1 MTEQELRDYCLNNK
15 EKILKAMKSRI
26 VEYPIPDGAWVANL
40 ADRIV
45 EPYDEKKFYEYDVL
59 KRLLCHIFPSEE
71 DARSYLNLHSII
83 ENAIEE
89 RIVEGFKNDMNY
101 FASIESLA
109 IGDRAIKFLF

>member
-26 VEYPIPDGAWVANL
+26 VEYPIPDGAWVVNL

-59 KRLLCHIFPSEE
+59 KRMLCHIFPSEE
-71 DARSYLNLHSII
+71 DAGCYLNLHSII

-89 RIVEGFKNDMNY
+89 RIVDGFKNDINH
-101 FASIESLA
+101 FASIESVA
-109 IGDRAIKFLF
+109 IGDRAIKQRF

>member
-1 MTEQELRDYCLNNK
+1 MTEQEIRDYCLNNK

-26 VEYPIPDGAWVANL
+26 VEYPIPDGAWVSNL
-40 ADRIV
+40 ADAIV

-59 KRLLCHIFPSEE
+59 KRMLCHIFPTEE
-71 DARSYLNLHSII
+71 DAKCYLNLHSVI

-89 RIVEGFKNDMNY
+89 RIVEGFKNDMDY

-109 IGDRAIKFLF
+109 IGDRAIKQEF